1 MPAQMRTHPYVHCRM
16 FADTGWHKTHTFTML
31 ISYRHA
37 VFICKFTEL
46 HTVKAHLLHTLTINV
61 LYIHVGTHKRMLFT
75 GGHPP
80 AVQPTVSLPTP
91 TQHMHTHALS
101 LSHTHTHTRGGD
113 GSMSHWSGAQSFWQ
127 QHKVSQQVTAGCLSA
142 REGVTSH
149 RETTSLICH
158 FRSVSQRKCR
168 REGETDM
175 ERKTDRERVRALKYI
190 TLWFG
195 LMKPQSDR
203 LKDVGLVDGW
213 FCHHYVWVCVCVP
226 AILSQLINN
235 LLVI

>member
-1 MPAQMRTHPYVHCRM
+1 MTQNTYFHNVNLLPARCIYMQIHRTAHSESAPAPHTDYKCTVHSCRYPQTHVVHRWPSSCSSANSIPPHP
-16 FADTGWHKTHTFTML
+16 
-31 ISYRHA
+31 
-37 VFICKFTEL
+37 
-46 HTVKAHLLHTLTINV
+46 
-61 LYIHVGTHKRMLFT
+61 
-75 GGHPP
+75 HP
-80 AVQPTVSLPTP
+80 
-91 TQHMHTHALS
+91 THAHAHARSLS

-175 ERKTDRERVRALKYI
+175 ERKKDRQRESEGFEVHHSMIRADETTVGQTERC
-190 TLWFG
+190 W
-195 LMKPQSDR
+195 PC
-203 LKDVGLVDGW
+203 GW
-213 FCHHYVWVCVCVP
+213 VILSPLCVSLCVCACYFV
-226 AILSQLINN
+226 AANK
-235 LLVI
+235 

>member
-1 MPAQMRTHPYVHCRM
+1 
-16 FADTGWHKTHTFTML
+16 ML
-31 ISYRHA
+31 ISYLRA

-46 HTVKAHLLHTLTINV
+46 HTVKAHLLHTLIIDV
-61 LYIHVGTHKRMLFT
+61 LSIHVGTHKRMLLT

-80 AVQPTVSLPTP
+80 AVRPTVSLPT
-91 TQHMHTHALS
+91 HTKR
-101 LSHTHTHTRGGD
+101 THTRARGGD

-127 QHKVSQQVTAGCLSA
+127 QHKVSLQVTAGCLSA

-175 ERKTDRERVRALKYI
+175 ERKTDRQRERALKYI
-190 TLWFG
+190 TL
-195 LMKPQSDR
+195 
-203 LKDVGLVDGW
+203 
-213 FCHHYVWVCVCVP
+213 
-226 AILSQLINN
+226 
-235 LLVI
+235 